1 MRNNLDS
8 LLRPKSIVVLGASER
23 QDSVGEWA
31 IINLI
36 KGGYEGN
43 IYPVNPSYKTIQG
56 RACFLSIKDLP
67 EVPDLAIFA
76 IGDHR
81 IESVFDEVIEA
92 KIPAAVIF
100 SSLIIDDDSEPVLRD
115 RIKSKIS
122 NSSMLVCGANGMGFY
137 NIRDSVW
144 ASSCFDRNLC

>member
-100 SSLIIDDDSEPVLRD
+100 SSLIIDDDSEIGRAHV
-115 RIKSKIS
+115 
-122 NSSMLVCGANGMGFY
+122 
-137 NIRDSVW
+137 
-144 ASSCFDRNLC
+144 